1 MLKRDHEERPR
12 VVPAVDLLDG
22 RVVRLRQGRFDE
34 VTEYPVDPER
44 AAAAYAEQGAT
55 LLHVVDLSAARDGVR
70 PAAHAAVIRRLVEGS
85 GMAVQ
90 VGGGI
95 RTEHD
100 VQDVLELGVARVVIG
115 TLAAAQPDVAGRLA
129 AETARVAVAAD
140 VLEGTVRAAGWLQD
154 TGAPAEAFVRRLAQ
168 AGVRDFLVTAIDRD
182 GTGSGPDTE
191 LLGNLRPHVPGV
203 LMAAGGIGSAADV
216 AAVVKAGADCAVIG
230 RALYDGSLTLAEA
243 SASAS
248 LRSSPTDRP
257 S

>member
-1 MLKRDHEERPR
+1 MLKRDNEERAR

-34 VTEYPVDPER
+34 VTEFPVDPEQ
-44 AAAAYAEQGAT
+44 AAAGYAEQGAT
-55 LLHVVDLSAARDGVR
+55 LLHVIDLSAARDGVR
-70 PAAHAAVIRRLVEGS
+70 PAAHAAVIRRLVERS

-95 RTEHD
+95 RSEDD
-100 VQDVLELGVARVVIG
+100 VLQVLELGVARVLIG
-115 TLAAAQPDVAGRLA
+115 TLAAVQPDLAGRLA

-140 VLEGTVRAAGWLQD
+140 VLDGTVRAAGWLQD
-154 TGAPAEAFVRRLAQ
+154 TGAQVEAFVQRLAGV
-168 AGVRDFLVTAIDRD
+168 GVRDFLVTAIDRD
-182 GTGSGPDTE
+182 GTDAGPDTE
-191 LLGNLRPHVPGV
+191 LLGRVRPHVPGL

-216 AAVVKAGADCAVIG
+216 AAVVGAGADCAVIG

-248 LRSSPTDRP
+248 LRSSPTESP

>member
-1 MLKRDHEERPR
+1 MLKRDNEERAR

-22 RVVRLRQGRFDE
+22 RVVRLRQGRFDD
-34 VTEYPVDPER
+34 VTEFPVDPEQ
-44 AAAAYAEQGAT
+44 AAAGYAEQGAT
-55 LLHVVDLSAARDGVR
+55 LLHVIDLSAARDGVR
-70 PAAHAAVIRRLVEGS
+70 PAAHAAVIRRLVERS

-95 RTEHD
+95 RSEDD
-100 VQDVLELGVARVVIG
+100 VLEVLELGVARVLIG
-115 TLAAAQPDVAGRLA
+115 TLAAVQPDLAGRLA

-140 VLEGTVRAAGWLQD
+140 VLDGTVRAAGWLQD
-154 TGAPAEAFVRRLAQ
+154 TGAQVEAFVQRLAGV
-168 AGVRDFLVTAIDRD
+168 GVRDFLVTAIDRD
-182 GTGSGPDTE
+182 GTDAGPDTE
-191 LLGNLRPHVPGV
+191 LLGRVRPHVPGL

-216 AAVVKAGADCAVIG
+216 AAVVGAGADCAVIG

-248 LRSSPTDRP
+248 LRSSPTESP